1 MEYQREELTKTL
13 MDLGIVDISE
23 VNMDDYEDVAE
34 NPEVSDSLSRIA
46 SELIHI
52 SSSLDI
58 INKYSPAKNLYL
70 RVVVMFWFLI
80 FILF

>member
-1 MEYQREELTKTL
+1 MNKITLLGMEYQREELTKTL

-58 INKYSPAKNLYL
+58 INPE
-70 RVVVMFWFLI
+70 
-80 FILF
+80 LFTEM

>member
-1 MEYQREELTKTL
+1 MNKITLLGMEYQREELTKTL

-58 INKYSPAKNLYL
+58 INKYSPAKKP
-70 RVVVMFWFLI
+70 VV
-80 FILF
+80 